1 MANTR
6 TLIIVSCITPGLQ
19 FAQFLFPVHTE
30 LRFFLPKRHCSLF
43 FPFLVTFKRGSLSL
57 IISRLILQFQC
68 HAKCMLRTLISIA
81 SKNTPKASLLNSPR
95 SSSSTFY
102 SHISKPKSFLI
113 SFYLEYL
120 KKSQLSGDLSFIQRK
135 LVRQRKTNI
144 IRYCFYGKSKKW
156 YQ

>member
-1 MANTR
+1 
-6 TLIIVSCITPGLQ
+6 
-19 FAQFLFPVHTE
+19 
-30 LRFFLPKRHCSLF
+30 
-43 FPFLVTFKRGSLSL
+43 
-57 IISRLILQFQC
+57 
-68 HAKCMLRTLISIA
+68 MLRTLISIA

-120 KKSQLSGDLSFIQRK
+120 KTSQLSGDLSFIQRK

-144 IRYCFYGKSKKW
+144 ISYCFYGKSKKW
-156 YQ
+156 YQWTFLQNRNRVTDVEYKLMVSSGEWGKGYIRRFGLTYTHHYMQNR